1 MDIIATIV
9 TSLALLFTLFSIVKA
24 VLDYRMKRHL
34 IRQGLIGY
42 EHIHSLLTKKQEP
55 ERMAIIKYIIILFM
69 FGTGLLIA
77 SFMGEQNALVAIS
90 FILIWMASGLTIYLY
105 FIKRQHQ
112 AYHQR
117 VVKKLED
124 KSRA

>member
-9 TSLALLFTLFSIVKA
+9 TSLAMLFTVFSIIKA

-34 IRQGLIGY
+34 IKQGLIGY
-42 EHIHSLLTKKQEP
+42 EHIHNLLTKKHEP
-55 ERMAIIKYIIILFM
+55 ERMSIIKYIIILFM

-90 FILIWMASGLTIYLY
+90 FILIWMASGLTIYLH
-105 FIKRQHQ
+105 FIKRHQ
-112 AYHQR
+112 QTYHQG
-117 VVKKLED
+117 VVKKLEE
-124 KSRA
+124 KNRA